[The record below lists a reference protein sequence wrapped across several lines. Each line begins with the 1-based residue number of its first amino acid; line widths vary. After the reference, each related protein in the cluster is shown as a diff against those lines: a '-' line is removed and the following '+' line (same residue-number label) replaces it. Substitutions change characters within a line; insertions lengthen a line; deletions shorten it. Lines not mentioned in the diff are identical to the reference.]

1 MPINMTILGI
11 NISSTFHGKKSND
24 CKGNMLPN
32 QTMLAVIIGKMLV
45 MPLIGIAATWFLQ
58 QYFID
63 LPDGKLTDT
72 SFVNLWLL
80 LYT

>member
-11 NISSTFHGKKSND
+11 NLSSTFQGKKSD
-24 CKGNMLPN
+24 CKGKMLPN

-63 LPDGKLTDT
+63 LPDGKLADMC
-72 SFVNLWLL
+72 FINL
-80 LYT
+80 